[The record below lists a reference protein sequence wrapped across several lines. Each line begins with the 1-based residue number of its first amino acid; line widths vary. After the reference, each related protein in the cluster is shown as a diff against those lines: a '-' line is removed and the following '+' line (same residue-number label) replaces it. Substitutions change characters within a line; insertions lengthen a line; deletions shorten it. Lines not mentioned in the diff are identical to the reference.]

1 MEPLNTEL
9 VVIVVALCTYFFA
22 AIPFGLVFS
31 KIAGIGDIRKVGSG
45 NIGATNVLRS
55 GNKKIA
61 GLTLLF
67 DAFKGFFPVL
77 VSSYFIPGHE
87 FVVGF
92 LAIFAHIFPVYLKF
106 KGGKGV
112 ATTLGVYLA
121 WNPTFGLL
129 VLTTWLLTAKLFKVS
144 SISALV
150 AALLAPFF
158 AYFLGVNSA
167 VIPFTAL
174 IAAIL
179 FYTHRD
185 NIKRLIN
192 KQESEI
198 S

>member
-1 MEPLNTEL
+1 
-9 VVIVVALCTYFFA
+9 
-22 AIPFGLVFS
+22 
-31 KIAGIGDIRKVGSG
+31 
-45 NIGATNVLRS
+45 
-55 GNKKIA
+55 
-61 GLTLLF
+61 
-67 DAFKGFFPVL
+67 
-77 VSSYFIPGHE
+77 
-87 FVVGF
+87 
-92 LAIFAHIFPVYLKF
+92 
-106 KGGKGV
+106 
-112 ATTLGVYLA
+112 LA
-121 WNPTFGLL
+121 WDPTFGLL

-185 NIKRLIN
+185 NIKRLID

>member
-61 GLTLLF
+61 ALTLLF

-87 FVVGF
+87 FGVGF

-192 KQESEI
+192 RQESEI

>member
-61 GLTLLF
+61 ALTLLF

-87 FVVGF
+87 FGVGF

-121 WNPTFGLL
+121 WNPTFGLF

-192 KQESEI
+192 RQESEI

>member
-1 MEPLNTEL
+1 M
-9 VVIVVALCTYFFA
+9 IVVALCTYFFA

-61 GLTLLF
+61 ALTLLF

-179 FYTHRD
+179 FFTHRD

>member
-61 GLTLLF
+61 ALTLLF

-192 KQESEI
+192 RQESEI